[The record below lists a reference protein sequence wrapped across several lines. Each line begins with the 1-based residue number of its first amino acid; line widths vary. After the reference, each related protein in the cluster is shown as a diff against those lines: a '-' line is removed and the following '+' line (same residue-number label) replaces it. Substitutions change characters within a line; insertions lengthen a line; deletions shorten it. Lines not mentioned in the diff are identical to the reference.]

1 MLAVALMGLMF
12 VLMWMEDASYRHYH
26 VQMMGSKMLADIEMV
41 PQVPSQFSRSF
52 QLGNSPARVFF
63 ASLGPCACV
72 RVRVLVYSCALT
84 HVFVRTSVGLC
95 MCVFVCSLCQCMC
108 IGVCVSMCV
117 CAYVDKHMCVCVV
130 VCMIV

>member
-84 HVFVRTSVGLC
+84 HVFVRTSVCLC
-95 MCVFVCSLCQCMC
+95 MCVFCVLCQCMC

-117 CAYVDKHMCVCVV
+117 CAYFDVHVCVYVV
-130 VCMIV
+130 VCMRV